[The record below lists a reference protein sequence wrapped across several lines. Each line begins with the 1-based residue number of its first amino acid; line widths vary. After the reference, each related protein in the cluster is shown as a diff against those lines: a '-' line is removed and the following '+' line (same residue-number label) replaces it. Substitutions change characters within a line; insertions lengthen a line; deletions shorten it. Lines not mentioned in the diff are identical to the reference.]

1 MATLANLLLLW
12 PNRKKGEKHWEN
24 HYWPLN
30 GALLCNDTL
39 TEVSFTFSNIGTL
52 ITNNSAV
59 DVLPEFCFWKLANG
73 KLLKGDQS
81 KIHKKHNTFP
91 FLNNQL
97 DLGVLLHMNC
107 TVWKTIGQYIWS
119 STWSFSSIN
128 GLRKST
134 SVGHTCPWCNE
145 GWIYLLPSPYHW
157 ITKVFERLT

>member
-24 HYWPLN
+24 HCWPLN

-81 KIHKKHNTFP
+81 KIHKKQNTFP
-91 FLNNQL
+91 YMNNQL
-97 DLGVLLHMNC
+97 VLGVLLL
-107 TVWKTIGQYIWS
+107 IWIVQCEKLS
-119 STWSFSSIN
+119 GNIFDHRSDHFLLSMAFASQPQWDTPAPDATRDEYVYSPPSTPPII
-128 GLRKST
+128 
-134 SVGHTCPWCNE
+134 E
-145 GWIYLLPSPYHW
+145 
-157 ITKVFERLT
+157 